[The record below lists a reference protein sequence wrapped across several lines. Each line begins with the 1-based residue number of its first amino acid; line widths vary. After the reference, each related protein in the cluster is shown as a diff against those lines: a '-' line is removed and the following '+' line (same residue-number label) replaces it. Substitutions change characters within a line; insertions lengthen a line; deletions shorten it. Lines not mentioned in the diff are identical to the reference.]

1 MRTNATPSTAEP
13 DSAVVP
19 VMTELVEPDASRS
32 VRPGRALLMILLA
45 AAVLTGGLGG
55 WQLWSQHRNEVRDAA
70 VLELARQ
77 VAADLVT
84 VGSEDP
90 QGDVERILDG
100 TTGELRQQ
108 FADVADVF
116 TTALESGAV
125 TAVGEVTSAGVVESS
140 ADRALVI
147 AAVVATVSNGDLP
160 QGQRRAYR
168 MRLTVENVDG
178 HWAVSN
184 MEVLT

>member
-1 MRTNATPSTAEP
+1 MRTNATPSTTES

-32 VRPGRALLMILLA
+32 ARPGRVLLVILLA
-45 AAVLTGGLGG
+45 AAVLAGGLGG
-55 WQLWSQHRNEVRDAA
+55 WQLWSQHRDETRDAA
-70 VLELARQ
+70 VLELAGQ

-84 VGSEDP
+84 VGSENP
-90 QGDVERILDG
+90 QRDVERILDG

-108 FADVADVF
+108 FADVADAF
-116 TTALESGAV
+116 TTALGSGDVA
-125 TAVGEVTSAGVVESS
+125 AVGEVASAGIVEASD
-140 ADRALVI
+140 DRALVV
-147 AAVVATVSNGDLP
+147 AAVVATVSNSDLP